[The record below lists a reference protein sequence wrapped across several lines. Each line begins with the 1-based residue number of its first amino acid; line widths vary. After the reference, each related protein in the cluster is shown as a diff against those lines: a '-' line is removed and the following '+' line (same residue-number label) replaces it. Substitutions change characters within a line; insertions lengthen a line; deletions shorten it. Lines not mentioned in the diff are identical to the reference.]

1 MLGLP
6 RGGRWRSQL
15 PLCIPTL
22 GETDGE
28 EVERASRAFGYLGKY
43 ERNGATSL
51 QDTPPRIER
60 DSFCERGSAPGRAR
74 WRSSAHDDT
83 AHLFSSGVRPL
94 AFTVIC
100 GAWRRPA
107 SSR

>member
-15 PLCIPTL
+15 SLCIPTL

-28 EVERASRAFGYLGKY
+28 EVERASRAFGYLGKS

-74 WRSSAHDDT
+74 WRSSAHDDM
-83 AHLFSSGVRPL
+83 APWRSAR
-94 AFTVIC
+94 AFGRLC
-100 GAWRRPA
+100 LR
-107 SSR
+107 